1 MSTEQSIMLDLIKDN
16 IEQISGICRRHG
28 VKRLELFGSA
38 ARGDFDP
45 AKSDVD
51 FFYEFDPTDP
61 RSVADRFFGLW
72 EELEQLFGRKVDLVS
87 AKDAKN
93 PYFLEVANR
102 HRVTMY
108 AA

>member
-1 MSTEQSIMLDLIKDN
+1 MIALVEQNQLEIAALC
-16 IEQISGICRRHG
+16 ERYG
-28 VKRLELFGSA
+28 VKSLELFGSA

-45 AKSDVD
+45 GMSDID
-51 FFYEFDPTDP
+51 FFVEFLDYDRPQI
-61 RSVADRFFGLW
+61 ADDWFGLM
-72 EELEQLFGRKVDLVS
+72 ESLEKLLGRPIDLIS
-87 AKDAKN
+87 TRMTTN